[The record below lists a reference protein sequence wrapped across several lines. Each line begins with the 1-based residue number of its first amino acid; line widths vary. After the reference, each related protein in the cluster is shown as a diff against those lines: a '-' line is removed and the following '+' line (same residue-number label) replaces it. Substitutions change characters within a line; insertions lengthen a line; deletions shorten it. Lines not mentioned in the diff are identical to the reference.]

1 MIEDRL
7 RIVNP
12 FEERA
17 EGERLK
23 VRGKRRKAKG

>member
-17 EGERLK
+17 KGERLRVK
-23 VRGKRRKAKG
+23 GKRRKNE